1 MGKLEERHHSEDLGV
16 DEGMTLKWNSMK
28 LNEEARTGLLCFGIG
43 TGGEG
48 L

>member
-1 MGKLEERHHSEDLGV
+1 VGRPVGKNDLG
-16 DEGMTLKWNSMK
+16 DLDIHEGMTLKWNYMK